1 MSTVN
6 YQPNTVYHNF
16 GQLISVEYRGEKMNA
31 NKKTKTTIMASYHL
45 SKSDNETMFEDHICA
60 CTFCSVFQ
68 QTKFIQIPED
78 ENIISSNSSLVLQ
91 IVLQMAM
98 KISATQKI
106 DCFIVIGR
114 FRVSVP

>member
-60 CTFCSVFQ
+60 CTFCSMCFNKQ
-68 QTKFIQIPED
+68 NLFKYQKMR
-78 ENIISSNSSLVLQ
+78 IS
-91 IVLQMAM
+91 
-98 KISATQKI
+98 
-106 DCFIVIGR
+106 
-114 FRVSVP
+114 